1 MDKACK
7 KIELIG
13 LIMMTMMSIHNIKN
27 IENFIYFY
35 LFRPVFLKKFNYH
48 PFPPSLFHIKSH
60 DTDN

>member
-13 LIMMTMMSIHNIKN
+13 LIMMAMMSIHNIKN

-35 LFRPVFLKKFNYH
+35 LFSHVFLKKFNYH
-48 PFPPSLFHIKSH
+48 PFPHFLFHIKKP
-60 DTDN
+60 